1 MANGEWR
8 WLCDQTTV
16 ERDGSGRV
24 TRLVGA
30 VSDITEVKRREAQ
43 NRDLIA
49 RQAASIEVLRTI
61 SASPNNPQPVFGL
74 IARRACELCH
84 AARASVTEYDG
95 TLLHMRARDGYD
107 PAAARLA
114 DQVWP
119 QRPSPSTVHG
129 RVLLS
134 GGIVQ
139 VRDLEL
145 DPRYGERSRGHMQ
158 MLGSRS
164 LLGVP
169 LLRDGRVV
177 GSITLGRAE
186 TGGFNDDEVALVQSF
201 AEQAV
206 IAIASAEALR
216 ALQERTA
223 ALGRRNSEY
232 GERIEQQS
240 ATIDVLKV
248 MSASPGNAQP
258 VFELI
263 TRRALEFCGASG
275 ARLVEVEGGLR
286 HLRALV
292 RVDGETEADAALRQ
306 LYPAE
311 PDQHSIDGQVI
322 LHRRI
327 VHTRSASETP
337 PGMRGRY
344 SASVLGMPLL
354 RDGQAVGAL
363 TLSRAQPGGFN
374 EAQVELLQTF
384 AEQAVIAIGSAQT
397 YRALQDRTA
406 ELAARN
412 SEYSER
418 IEQQAATIDVLKV
431 MSASPGD
438 AQPVFQLIVDRARTF
453 CGAEQATLALLDG
466 DMLYLQAHRMPTE
479 FAASYEVQFPR
490 PVSSETMFGRAILTR
505 DAVQIEDVASD
516 PEHFSRTRI
525 GGPQF
530 RAIIAI
536 PLLRAGKPVGAI
548 ALGRREP
555 GVFSPTQTEL
565 LRTFAEQAVIAIGSA
580 ETYRAL
586 QERTAALATTQ
597 SPILIL
603 PRILA
608 PDPIIT
614 PEPILGWRSPRS
626 LPVPPS
632 VTPCRREQLSPITAV
647 SPMTIPVAWS
657 SITPLPIR
665 AAGWMSTCKMREE
678 RLWR

>member
-1 MANGEWR
+1 MHCR
-8 WLCDQTTV
+8 
-16 ERDGSGRV
+16 SGPRHW
-24 TRLVGA
+24 
-30 VSDITEVKRREAQ
+30 
-43 NRDLIA
+43 
-49 RQAASIEVLRTI
+49 AA
-61 SASPNNPQPVFGL
+61 
-74 IARRACELCH
+74 
-84 AARASVTEYDG
+84 
-95 TLLHMRARDGYD
+95 
-107 PAAARLA
+107 
-114 DQVWP
+114 
-119 QRPSPSTVHG
+119 
-129 RVLLS
+129 
-134 GGIVQ
+134 
-139 VRDLEL
+139 
-145 DPRYGERSRGHMQ
+145 
-158 MLGSRS
+158 
-164 LLGVP
+164 
-169 LLRDGRVV
+169 
-177 GSITLGRAE
+177 
-186 TGGFNDDEVALVQSF
+186 
-201 AEQAV
+201 
-206 IAIASAEALR
+206 
-216 ALQERTA
+216 
-223 ALGRRNSEY
+223 RNSEY

-363 TLSRAQPGGFN
+363 ALSRAQPGGFN

-536 PLLRAGKPVGAI
+536 PLLRAGKPIGAI

-586 QERTAALATTQ
+586 QERTAALAKRNSQFGERIEQQSATIDVLKAMSDSPADTQ
-597 SPILIL
+597 PVFDLITQRAAEL
-603 PRILA
+603 CESACRPVGIRRDTPAFPRR
-608 PDPIIT
+608 PWVGPKD
-614 PEPILGWRSPRS
+614 S
-626 LPVPPS
+626 
-632 VTPCRREQLSPITAV
+632 RRIRPAV
-647 SPMTIPVAWS
+647 SSPTRYQHHS
-657 SITPLPIR
+657 R
-665 AAGWMSTCKMREE
+665 AFDP
-678 RLWR
+678 

>member
-1 MANGEWR
+1 MASCRSG
-8 WLCDQTTV
+8 T
-16 ERDGSGRV
+16 SGR
-24 TRLVGA
+24 TPSTASAPAGTCRCSARAPCWACRCCATGA
-30 VSDITEVKRREAQ
+30 WW
-43 NRDLIA
+43 
-49 RQAASIEVLRTI
+49 AAS
-61 SASPNNPQPVFGL
+61 
-74 IARRACELCH
+74 
-84 AARASVTEYDG
+84 
-95 TLLHMRARDGYD
+95 
-107 PAAARLA
+107 
-114 DQVWP
+114 
-119 QRPSPSTVHG
+119 PSGAPK
-129 RVLLS
+129 
-134 GGIVQ
+134 
-139 VRDLEL
+139 
-145 DPRYGERSRGHMQ
+145 P
-158 MLGSRS
+158 
-164 LLGVP
+164 
-169 LLRDGRVV
+169 
-177 GSITLGRAE
+177 
-186 TGGFNDDEVALVQSF
+186 GGFNDDEVALVQSF

-384 AEQAVIAIGSAQT
+384 AEQAVIAIGSAETLSRIARTHRGTGGTQQRIQ
-397 YRALQDRTA
+397 RADRAAGGDDRCA
-406 ELAARN
+406 EGDVGLAWRCAAGIPVDRGPRAHLLWRRAGDVGAARW
-412 SEYSER
+412 R
-418 IEQQAATIDVLKV
+418 HAV
-431 MSASPGD
+431 SASASDADRVRRFLRGPVPAAGQFGD
-438 AQPVFQLIVDRARTF
+438 HVRPRHPDARRGTDRGCPVGPRTF
-453 CGAEQATLALLDG
+453 
-466 DMLYLQAHRMPTE
+466 
-479 FAASYEVQFPR
+479 FPHEDR
-490 PVSSETMFGRAILTR
+490 RS
-505 DAVQIEDVASD
+505 AV
-516 PEHFSRTRI
+516 
-525 GGPQF
+525 

-548 ALGRREP
+548 TLGRQEP
-555 GVFSPTQTEL
+555 GVFSATQMEL

-580 ETYRAL
+580 ETYRDVAGAH
-586 QERTAALATTQ
+586 RGTGAAQ
-597 SPILIL
+597 
-603 PRILA
+603 
-608 PDPIIT
+608 
-614 PEPILGWRSPRS
+614 
-626 LPVPPS
+626 
-632 VTPCRREQLSPITAV
+632 Q
-647 SPMTIPVAWS
+647 
-657 SITPLPIR
+657 PIR
-665 AAGWMSTCKMREE
+665 RTDRASVRHHRCAEGDVGLARRCAAGIRPDRPACTRTVRLAAAGLWNSTGHCSSARRHRVGPKRQPPNSPGSF
-678 RLWR
+678 LAHSA